1 MNPYAIIAALVAS
14 IVISAGSYYAGW
26 SQRGDH
32 EAAIALKAKL
42 VADANLKKAQDRA
55 DVLAVD
61 LEAEKRNIKTV
72 TIEVIKEIPK
82 YTNVYIERG
91 QDVTIEPP
99 KPIVPA
105 VYTFGA
111 VRLFNRAL
119 RPDLP
124 ASASE
129 FAYPA
134 GVTDITR
141 ADIDTKD
148 ILAVHA
154 INAGRYAECRTQLNK
169 LIDFELGKPAQ

>member
-1 MNPYAIIAALVAS
+1 MNPYSIIAALVAS
-14 IVISAGSYYAGW
+14 IALAAGGYYAGW
-26 SQRGDH
+26 QQRGDH
-32 EAAIALKAKL
+32 EAAITLTAKL
-42 VADANLKKAQDRA
+42 AHDKLLSDERKRA
-55 DVLAVD
+55 DVLATE
-61 LEAEKRNIKTV
+61 LELEKQNIKTV

-91 QDVTIEPP
+91 QNVTIEPP
-99 KPIVPA
+99 KPIPPA
-105 VYTFGA
+105 IVTFGT
-111 VRLFNRAL
+111 VRLFNRSL

-154 INAGRYAECRTQLNK
+154 VNAGKYAECRSQLNK